1 MPAPRAPPTVVVKR
15 ETLNPRVFCWHIPGP
30 PPPRRLPGR
39 LRGPPF
45 HQNASRFWAASN
57 HPGPTGRSEPE
68 PPANCDLQS
77 KCLKFTA
84 RCFASG
90 SPFYTAR
97 QQSDTDFLSLGTVA
111 KAQQTWTT
119 EICNRPGI
127 ALSEA
132 GSTINMG
139 KSLLLAY
146 AAEDATAG
154 EKLGFKGVVDML
166 ESEDGKKFLAA
177 AATFDKFDDSPKQA
191 AALDTAARAWV
202 KFLSTDTKSKA
213 KRVQRMVKT
222 AAKSYLFGMEL
233 LQWLAA
239 MEHRDGWASK
249 MKATKSL
256 QPEKLQKW
264 IRSPSDDRRL
274 MEALLAAYR
283 AQVDVR
289 PEGKARGLS
298 DSDGSER
305 AVAKSTSS
313 PKSDSSDSDD
323 RRGEKR
329 KKKAKKDSD
338 SSKDKKSKK
347 KEKERRGKRGEK
359 EDHPK
364 KKKKKVSKDKKSH
377 KTSSSSGKTSK
388 AEDKKPSPV
397 DSLTLKIRRVTG
409 LTAEGRM
416 AVLPSRTPTFTM
428 RSTSTA
434 QKPP

>member
-1 MPAPRAPPTVVVKR
+1 MGGGRSGKYGKGSKGQWQASQRHGSDDEPAEHLRPVDGRWHLNKASLRPYASPSGPSTPR
-15 ETLNPRVFCWHIPGP
+15 GS
-30 PPPRRLPGR
+30 
-39 LRGPPF
+39 
-45 HQNASRFWAASN
+45 SRIRISSASN
-57 HPGPTGRSEPE
+57 
-68 PPANCDLQS
+68 
-77 KCLKFTA
+77 
-84 RCFASG
+84 
-90 SPFYTAR
+90 
-97 QQSDTDFLSLGTVA
+97 
-111 KAQQTWTT
+111 AQQTWTT

-249 MKATKSL
+249 MQATKSL

-298 DSDGSER
+298 DSDRER
-305 AVAKSTSS
+305 A
-313 PKSDSSDSDD
+313 
-323 RRGEKR
+323 GGGQE
-329 KKKAKKDSD
+329 
-338 SSKDKKSKK
+338 
-347 KEKERRGKRGEK
+347 
-359 EDHPK
+359 HF
-364 KKKKKVSKDKKSH
+364 VS
-377 KTSSSSGKTSK
+377 
-388 AEDKKPSPV
+388 
-397 DSLTLKIRRVTG
+397 
-409 LTAEGRM
+409 
-416 AVLPSRTPTFTM
+416 
-428 RSTSTA
+428 
-434 QKPP
+434 